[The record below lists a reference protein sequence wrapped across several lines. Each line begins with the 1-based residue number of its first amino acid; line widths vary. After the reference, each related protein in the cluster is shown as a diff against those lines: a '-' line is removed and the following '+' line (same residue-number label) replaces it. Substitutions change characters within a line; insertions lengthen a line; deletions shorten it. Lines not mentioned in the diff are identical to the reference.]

1 MRDLVGIKTPTINTI
16 SAPVRQRAHRRMLSL
31 NHADPEKG
39 PLIVMIEAGLA
50 LGSTRYSGGRYTEV
64 DVVAI
69 REIIKLLRVLQKL
82 KITRK

>member
-16 SAPVRQRAHRRMLSL
+16 LAPVRQRAHRRLLSL

-50 LGSTRYSGGRYTEV
+50 LGSPRYSGGRYTELF
-64 DVVAI
+64 VVAI
-69 REIIKLLRVLQKL
+69 REAIKLPGVLQELRLTSK
-82 KITRK
+82 